1 MAGERFRFSSDEYLN
16 FKLIGMRSDEKGF
29 RLAWL
34 LNKTL
39 LWDLELSHEAEVA
52 QKNNV
57 SKHDVYGIKGEENEL
72 QIHLIANRSLQG
84 MFLPEYHQMDYFL
97 KIEHSSE
104 GYIPELISELR
115 KLEEVTGAFEIQIEG
130 LKNIERFIFD

>member
-1 MAGERFRFSSDEYLN
+1 MAGEKFKFSSDEYLE
-16 FKLIGMRSDEKGF
+16 FKLIGIRSDEKGF

-39 LWDLELSHEAEVA
+39 LWDLDLVNEVEAP
-52 QKNNV
+52 QKSGF
-57 SKHDVYGIKGEENEL
+57 SKHDVYAIKGEENEL
-72 QIHLIANRSLQG
+72 QIHLIVNRSLQG

-97 KIEHSSE
+97 KIEHSVE
-104 GYIPELISELR
+104 GFVSELISELR
-115 KLEEVTGAFEIQIEG
+115 KLEEVAGAFEIQTEG

>member
-1 MAGERFRFSSDEYLN
+1 MAGEKFKFSSDEYLN

-39 LWDLELSHEAEVA
+39 LWDLELSHEVEVT

-57 SKHDVYGIKGEENEL
+57 SKHDVYAIKGEENEL
-72 QIHLIANRSLQG
+72 QLHLIANRSLQG
-84 MFLPEYHQMDYFL
+84 MLLPEYHQMDYFL

-104 GYIPELISELR
+104 GYISELISELR
-115 KLEEVTGAFEIQIEG
+115 KLEEVTGAFEIQTEG